1 MTTQTQTTTSADGTT
16 IAYQAHG
23 EGPAVVIVG
32 GATNRKEDWVE
43 LAQALAQD
51 GFTGVTYDRRGRGE
65 SGDTRPFAVER
76 EVEDL
81 VAVIEA
87 VSQGGAPAGVHTIS
101 SGGAVAFRA
110 IAAGAPVASLSAFET
125 PYRVAGAPTPPP
137 DYTDHLQELYD
148 ADRRSDMLA
157 YFMTAGVGQPADQVE
172 QMKQLPFWDDL
183 AQLGQTV
190 LYDGLQLGGGETPL
204 PTELLQGIDIPVLA
218 IASTGSPDWLRDAAR
233 SAADTVPDGTF
244 TVLEGDF
251 HSVPTSLV
259 APVLAAH
266 HRR

>member
-1 MTTQTQTTTSADGTT
+1 MSTQTTTSTDGTT
-16 IAYQAHG
+16 IAYQSYG

-51 GFTGVTYDRRGRGE
+51 GFTGVTYDRRGRGD

-87 VSQGGAPAGVHTIS
+87 VSEQGAPAGVHTIS
-101 SGGAVAFRA
+101 SGGAVAYRA
-110 IAAGAPVASLSAFET
+110 VAAGAPIATVSAFET
-125 PYRVAGAPTPPP
+125 PYRVAGAPTPPT

-157 YFMTAGVGQPADQVE
+157 YFMTAGVGQPEEAVD
-172 QMKQLPFWDDL
+172 QMKQMPFWDDL
-183 AQLGQTV
+183 AQLGPTV
-190 LYDGLQLGGGETPL
+190 LYDGLQLGGGQTPL
-204 PTELLQGIDIPVLA
+204 PTGLLERIDVPVLCL
-218 IASTGSPDWLRDAAR
+218 ASTGSPDWLRDAA
-233 SAADTVPDGTF
+233 SAAADAVPDGTF
-244 TVLEGDF
+244 TVVEGEF
-251 HSVPTSLV
+251 HNAPVAVV